1 MFDFL
6 LLLIVGDGNNAILE
20 EEIGTQREAM
30 EFNLSFAEQCS
41 HEDSDEG
48 PLEEESGGAYS
59 LKAEEEDDSDLV
71 VSRTVITVLQ

>member
-1 MFDFL
+1 MFDYP
-6 LLLIVGDGNNAILE
+6 LLLIVGDGNIAFLE

-30 EFNLSFAEQCS
+30 EFNLSFAEQRS

-48 PLEEESGGAYS
+48 LLEEESGGAYS